1 MKRTPLWIFV
11 AAVGVQLAAL
21 GLCAWVMEH
30 WPLRAEPKRKPEPE
44 PAAAPEAAAPAPAAE
59 ESPPAP
65 ASEEPAPA
73 PAPEEPAP
81 AASPEPSAVTAPVEP
96 AVAES
101 PVVPDDPS
109 RLTAAEVA
117 LIRQLLREPSPSAEP
132 TGAPQPPA
140 LPEPAAPVEPAA
152 PRPEDV
158 PATPEAT
165 AVPPEPA
172 ATPPYPGSGR
182 ATVRAID
189 PPPRPVLGVPPHG
202 VEPPLPA
209 VPRYITEP
217 ADAAT
222 QVVTGTIG
230 DRSVTF
236 GFYPDGNI
244 RFVDVDG
251 GRYTGKAE
259 SARAR
264 MHEVDGDRAF
274 TVQIG
279 VDAAGRLQATFSGG
293 LHRAATFP
301 LEPLV
306 GWSAA

>member
-44 PAAAPEAAAPAPAAE
+44 PAAAPEA
-59 ESPPAP
+59 
-65 ASEEPAPA
+65 PAPA
-73 PAPEEPAP
+73 PVPEEPAP
-81 AASPEPSAVTAPVEP
+81 VASPLEPAAMTPVEP

-101 PVVPDDPS
+101 PVVPDDPT

-117 LIRQLLREPSPSAEP
+117 LIRQLLREPGPSVPERAV
-132 TGAPQPPA
+132 APQASPPA
-140 LPEPAAPVEPAA
+140 SSEPAAPVEPVDS
-152 PRPEDV
+152 RPEPSP
-158 PATPEAT
+158 PAPEPA

-209 VPRYITEP
+209 VPRYITEL

>member
-1 MKRTPLWIFV
+1 M
-11 AAVGVQLAAL
+11 
-21 GLCAWVMEH
+21 
-30 WPLRAEPKRKPEPE
+30 
-44 PAAAPEAAAPAPAAE
+44 
-59 ESPPAP
+59 
-65 ASEEPAPA
+65 
-73 PAPEEPAP
+73 
-81 AASPEPSAVTAPVEP
+81 
-96 AVAES
+96 
-101 PVVPDDPS
+101 
-109 RLTAAEVA
+109 
-117 LIRQLLREPSPSAEP
+117 
-132 TGAPQPPA
+132 
-140 LPEPAAPVEPAA
+140 
-152 PRPEDV
+152 
-158 PATPEAT
+158 
-165 AVPPEPA
+165 
-172 ATPPYPGSGR
+172 
-182 ATVRAID
+182 RAID

-209 VPRYITEP
+209 VPRYITEI

>member
-44 PAAAPEAAAPAPAAE
+44 PAAASEAAA
-59 ESPPAP
+59 PAP

-73 PAPEEPAP
+73 HASEEPAP
-81 AASPEPSAVTAPVEP
+81 AASPELSAVTAPVEP

-101 PVVPDDPS
+101 PVVPDDPN

-117 LIRQLLREPSPSAEP
+117 LIRQLLREPAPPAAEP

-140 LPEPAAPVEPAA
+140 SPEPAAPVDPAA
-152 PRPEDV
+152 LRPEHL

-165 AVPPEPA
+165 GLPPEPA